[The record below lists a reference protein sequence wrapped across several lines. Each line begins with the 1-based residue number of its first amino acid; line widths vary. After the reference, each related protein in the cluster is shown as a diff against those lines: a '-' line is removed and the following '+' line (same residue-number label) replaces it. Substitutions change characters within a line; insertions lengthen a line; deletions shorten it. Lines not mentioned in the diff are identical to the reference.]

1 VCKRAARQGSQ
12 GTPSDHRSPLL
23 GVGDRKAASL
33 PEDRHVRCRRKR
45 AHAAERPKA
54 VVEEGAV
61 IVIDSRDLL
70 L

>member
-1 VCKRAARQGSQ
+1 
-12 GTPSDHRSPLL
+12 
-23 GVGDRKAASL
+23 L
-33 PEDRHVRCRRKR
+33 PEDRHIRCRRKR

-54 VVEEGAV
+54 LVEEGAV